1 METDIS
7 SYGIFQVK
15 RHCAVGEM
23 YHFKC
28 YNNDENTSGE
38 IKRRPY
44 LLIEDAIGY
53 AHKYKFARIT
63 SAYIK
68 GESIP
73 IVSNSNNR
81 ISFISLSSI
90 IEMKYNSIKNNR
102 SGLFYSREFVDMVK
116 SILLYKYINAA
127 IDSKYISYLVDY
139 LYYYNKQVAEGAFN
153 YDGSLPYIEL
163 SDIIDTDRVRCFK
176 QCSDSTCLITKDI
189 LGKSDNKDCSDK
201 SDNVKKET
209 SIIKEDDKKKSK
221 PVVCEDESVY
231 TEDLKYIRECLDP
244 DKENTNILS
253 AFNAYKENKCDIK
266 SLAASANI
274 SYDKAKYYIRFIND
288 YPAIERSKAY
298 RKKMKER
305 EESLKIA
312 EQASA
317 EVDEVLKGCDYKI
330 NPPKKRHKRRR
341 KRRQ

>member
-15 RHCAVGEM
+15 RHCAVGEI

-63 SAYIK
+63 SIYVK

-73 IVSNSNNR
+73 IVSNNNNR

-90 IEMKYNSIKNNR
+90 IEMRYSSIKNNR
-102 SGLFYSREFVDMVK
+102 SGFFYSREFVDMVK
-116 SILLYKYINAA
+116 SILLYKYIDAT
-127 IDSKYISYLVDY
+127 IDSKYISYLADY

-153 YDGSLPYIEL
+153 YDGVLPYIDL
-163 SDIIDTDRVRCFK
+163 SDIIDTDKVKSFD
-176 QCSDSTCLITKDI
+176 QFTDSCCLITKDI
-189 LGKSDNKDCSDK
+189 IGKSENKNGNNIKVSDNKDQL
-201 SDNVKKET
+201 NEKKNP
-209 SIIKEDDKKKSK
+209 II
-221 PVVCEDESVY
+221 CEDESVY

-244 DKENTNILS
+244 NKENINILS
-253 AFNAYKENKCDIK
+253 AFNTYKENKCDIK

-274 SYDKAKYYIRFIND
+274 SYDKAKYYIRFINN